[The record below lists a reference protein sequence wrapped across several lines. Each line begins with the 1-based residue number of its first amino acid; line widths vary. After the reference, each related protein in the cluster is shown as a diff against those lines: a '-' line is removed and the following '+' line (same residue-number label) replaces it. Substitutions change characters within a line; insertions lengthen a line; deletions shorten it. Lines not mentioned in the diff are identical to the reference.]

1 MQVRFTPHALAE
13 CERRSIETETIQ
25 RIVESPEQIVP
36 NIGGRVVYQS
46 KIPFGNKSYLVRVV
60 VEVTDQEIV
69 VITAYRTSK
78 IDKYWDEA

>member
-13 CERRSIETETIQ
+13 CERRSIEIAVVQ
-25 RIVESPEQIVP
+25 GIVELPEQIVP
-36 NIGGRVVYQS
+36 NIEGRMVYQS
-46 KIPFGNKSYLVRVV
+46 KIVFSGKIYLVRVV